1 MSREE
6 LHQAVGF
13 VQFFAALGAG
23 AVVIWMVDA
32 VVESPMTYV
41 SANAQNQLVIE
52 SQQWFSIL
60 IENLPIVF
68 LMIAALGGISWAVF
82 QTEFA

>member
-1 MSREE
+1 
-6 LHQAVGF
+6 

-23 AVVIWMVDA
+23 AVVIWMVDS
-32 VVESPMTYV
+32 VVDAPMTYV
-41 SANAQNQLVIE
+41 SSNAQNQLVID

-60 IENLPIVF
+60 LENLPIVF

>member
-6 LHQAVGF
+6 LQQAVGF

-23 AVVIWMVDA
+23 AVVIWMVDS
-32 VVESPMTYV
+32 VVDAPMTYV
-41 SANAQNQLVIE
+41 SSNAQNQLVID

-60 IENLPIVF
+60 LENLPIVF